1 MKNLK
6 IKKGEKKDITS
17 LYKLIKELAIYEKS
31 EHKLIIS
38 QDSLLSDCFKEKP
51 SYNFIVG
58 ELNNEII
65 GIAMYYI
72 RYSSWKGEVLY
83 LEDLIVTE
91 KHRGKGFGSEIFK
104 NLKPL
109 QLYPAICEQVDQ
121 SSDIHIHREDFSYL
135 SLSDIIREFKRGYYE
150 VKLLPKQFFQLL
162 FMNYRLKKIII
173 SE

>member
-1 MKNLK
+1 MMKNLK
-6 IKKGEKKDITS
+6 IRKGEKKDITS

-38 QDSLLSDCFKEKP
+38 QDSLFNDCFKEKP

-58 ELNNEII
+58 EFNNEII

-104 NLKPL
+104 NLIKE
-109 QLYPAICEQVDQ
+109 IT
-121 SSDIHIHREDFSYL
+121 
-135 SLSDIIREFKRGYYE
+135 
-150 VKLLPKQFFQLL
+150 KL
-162 FMNYRLKKIII
+162 N
-173 SE
+173 

>member
-1 MKNLK
+1 MRLENLK
-6 IKKGEKKDITS
+6 IRKGEKKDITS

-38 QDSLLSDCFKEKP
+38 QDSLFNDCFKEKP

-58 ELNNEII
+58 EFNNEII

-91 KHRGKGFGSEIFK
+91 KHRGKGIGFALFSKFIKYSHNLNVKRVQWVVLDWNTSAIDFYKK
-104 NLKPL
+104 NG
-109 QLYPAICEQVDQ
+109 AIILDDWRVALMDDKAIQK
-121 SSDIHIHREDFSYL
+121 F
-135 SLSDIIREFKRGYYE
+135 
-150 VKLLPKQFFQLL
+150 VK
-162 FMNYRLKKIII
+162 NEGI
-173 SE
+173 